1 MISLEIFKKQVKIY
15 WRLQKNHFKF
25 VKEKKFLFY
34 IFTMPAFGFIFFLIA
49 KLILFTKNN
58 FFIRILSLNIF
69 KSSIRFLDPE
79 DTIYLSNNLPSYNNY
94 KDNLDL
100 DKTLIKKS

>member
-1 MISLEIFKKQVKIY
+1 MF
-15 WRLQKNHFKF
+15 
-25 VKEKKFLFY
+25 
-34 IFTMPAFGFIFFLIA
+34 
-49 KLILFTKNN
+49 
-58 FFIRILSLNIF
+58 NIF

-100 DKTLIKKS
+100 DKTLINKKLKTILEELNEDGYSDLGIIFSLKNM